1 MSNTKSFSLHTIVT
15 HFLVNRVKRAI
26 EVSSNKEVAV
36 KILKT
41 YKTSLSRKAML
52 ESFVKE
58 IKILTYCR
66 HPNIVR
72 LIDASLDGVLIKE
85 AIT

>member
-1 MSNTKSFSLHTIVT
+1 
-15 HFLVNRVKRAI
+15 
-26 EVSSNKEVAV
+26 
-36 KILKT
+36 
-41 YKTSLSRKAML
+41 ML

-72 LIDASLDGVLIKE
+72 LIDASLDGVMIKE
-85 AIT
+85 ATLSNKEYDSTSERQKLE